1 MNTPIYLNII
11 YYRIC
16 STFHDIIIMLCFAG
30 IRHYLYEFSE
40 TMLPKKGAIAR
51 IINAISNV
59 NPITGRTFSAR
70 LDNIVL

>member
-1 MNTPIYLNII
+1 MILP
-11 YYRIC
+11 
-16 STFHDIIIMLCFAG
+16 CFSG

-70 LDNIVL
+70 LDNIVLY